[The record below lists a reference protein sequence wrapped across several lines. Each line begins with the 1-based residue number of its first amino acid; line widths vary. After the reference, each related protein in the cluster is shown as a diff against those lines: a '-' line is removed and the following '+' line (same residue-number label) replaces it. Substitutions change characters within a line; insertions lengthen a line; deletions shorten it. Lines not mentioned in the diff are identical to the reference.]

1 MEFNLIQKAKQKKKK
16 QDDFCHFLSFP
27 QGPNQKITFW
37 YISNFVAFYEKYF
50 LNSTHAC
57 QANYNVN
64 TTTQPYGDV
73 MAHLLKFRSCQ
84 FTK

>member
-1 MEFNLIQKAKQKKKK
+1 MTSAIFYHFHKALIKKLP
-16 QDDFCHFLSFP
+16 F
-27 QGPNQKITFW
+27 G